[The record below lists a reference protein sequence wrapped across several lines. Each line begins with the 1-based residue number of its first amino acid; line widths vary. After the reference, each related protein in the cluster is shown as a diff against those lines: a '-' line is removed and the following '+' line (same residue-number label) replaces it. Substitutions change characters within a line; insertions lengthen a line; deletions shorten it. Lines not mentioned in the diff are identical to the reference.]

1 MFKTIYVVLGHAGI
15 YPDSSSRWLVAAFP
29 TAEVAEAHRV
39 LAQEAADALFNQ
51 KEAQGNLRYW
61 HNEPTRYDLG
71 CTFIDGPPRYRV
83 EPILLVE
90 GALPESGLFAAPSVD
105 KRFANDIN
113 KPDAG
118 SFGDKL
124 TKALN
129 R

>member
-1 MFKTIYVVLGHAGI
+1 MFKTIYVVHGHAGI

-29 TAEVAEAHRV
+29 TPEAAEAHRV
-39 LAQEAADALFNQ
+39 LAQEAAEALYNRND
-51 KEAQGNLRYW
+51 AQGSLQFW
-61 HNEPTRYDLG
+61 HHEPTRYDRG
-71 CTFIDGPPRYRV
+71 CTFIDGPARYRV

-90 GALPESGLFAAPSVD
+90 GALPENGLFAAPSVD
-105 KRFANDIN
+105 EKAASGIN

-124 TKALN
+124 AKALG